1 VQTPQTFKAEIILEA
16 FTVGDDPQFTDEAT
30 VVEAMGYKTHLI
42 EGEGK
47 NIKITFPEDLVF
59 ASWVLGGA

>member
-1 VQTPQTFKAEIILEA
+1 
-16 FTVGDDPQFTDEAT
+16 
-30 VVEAMGYKTHLI
+30 MGYKTHLI